1 MDRFVSD
8 RRMREARS
16 GRSLVGH
23 LPLLRFRIRRAAVRV
38 FGRGLVCIGSVMIQE
53 CLGDG
58 PGVLLS
64 HGAAGQ
70 AYFAF
75 MEPEEFG
82 DGPVASQRHRERGQR
97 PHAVRISFVKVPL
110 RTAYILVIPEIGPRQ
125 YGMALPHLPR
135 FHAWSNVSVT
145 DLKRYSI

>member
-1 MDRFVSD
+1 M
-8 RRMREARS
+8 
-16 GRSLVGH
+16 
-23 LPLLRFRIRRAAVRV
+23 
-38 FGRGLVCIGSVMIQE
+38 MIQE
-53 CLGDG
+53 RLGDG

-64 HGAAGQ
+64 HGAPGQ
-70 AYFAF
+70 TYFAF
-75 MEPEEFG
+75 MEPEEFR

-125 YGMALPHLPR
+125 YGMPLPHLPR

-145 DLKRYSI
+145 DLKRYST